1 MTPEDRMFKNKL
13 FNIAVII
20 LIAIALLGIA
30 GVVVYK
36 MYINPAHA
44 NVKEKAEE
52 LPIDEVLKL
61 SVETEEITTNLQDGG
76 YAKVRFRLQA
86 EDEDTK
92 EELVKR
98 LFQVDHIII
107 KTLAGMSS
115 EELKGAQGIAKMEGQ
130 IKDGINEYLQLGETT
145 EVLTTRL
152 IIQ

>member
-1 MTPEDRMFKNKL
+1 MFKNKL

-36 MYINPAHA
+36 MYINPPHA
-44 NVKEKAEE
+44 NVKESAEE
-52 LPIDEVLKL
+52 ISIDEVLKL
-61 SVETEEITTNLQDGG
+61 TVETEEITTNLKDGG
-76 YAKVRFRLQA
+76 FAKVKFRIQA

-107 KTLAGMSS
+107 KTLAGMAS
-115 EELKGAQGIAKMEGQ
+115 EEIKGAQGIAKMEGQ
-130 IKDGINEYLQLGETT
+130 IKDGINEYLQLGEAT